1 MRAHSLAK
9 TTVTL
14 ALLGTLTLLTV
25 PGVHAAIAAD
35 VHQVLLTESGWTH
48 ISTDDNDGL
57 QLYKKHIATL
67 GANAFMG
74 KKTLDP
80 AVNDDLLFKLISDV
94 GNHEAFSSNLHES
107 TELKGGDYYQVMKA
121 PKMLPVSERYWFNH
135 ATSYRNVGGVNG
147 HLRRTWNSID
157 SSTYTTEHGHVTST
171 YAEAVEIAFTYG
183 MWEIVPNDS
192 GPSTLLYRTVSN
204 PGGDIPAWVMSSLT
218 GRTLPDNMRTF
229 EKAALQASQ

>member
-1 MRAHSLAK
+1 MRAQRLAK
-9 TTVTL
+9 TTVIL
-14 ALLGTLTLLTV
+14 ALLGAVTLLAA
-25 PGVHAAIAAD
+25 PGVQAAIAAD
-35 VHQVLLTESGWTH
+35 IHQVLLTESGWTH
-48 ISTDDNDGL
+48 VSTYDEDGL
-57 QLYKKHIATL
+57 QLYKKHIASL
-67 GANAFMG
+67 GVNAFMG

-94 GNHEAFSSNLHES
+94 GNHETFSSNLHES
-107 TELKGGDYYQVMKA
+107 TELGGGDYYQVIKA

-135 ATSYRNVGGVNG
+135 ATSDRNVGGVNG